1 MPRYGKYIKDT
12 IAYDPRSGFKV
23 RLDDMVED
31 GENPGLVVAFDEADQ
46 LNLQR
51 FPAAFFPEGV
61 LRRSFPP
68 SERETITMLVGKIY
82 EGDPSFALILMKP
95 AYGGGSSPVETYIS
109 STSVV
114 TYLTENVTYIGDA
127 VTYTEVGP

>member
-31 GENPGLVVAFDEADQ
+31 GENPGLVVAFDEADE
-46 LNLQR
+46 LNMQR

-68 SERETITMLVGKIY
+68 AERETVTMRVGQIY
-82 EGDPSFALILMKP
+82 EGDPSFSLIIAKP
-95 AYGGGSSPVETYIS
+95 AYGGGSTPVTAFIT
-109 STSVV
+109 STQVV
-114 TYLTENVTYIGDA
+114 TYLGENVTYQGEA
-127 VTYTEVGP
+127 VTYTEVTP

>member
-31 GENPGLVVAFDEADQ
+31 GENPGLIVAFDEADK

-51 FPAAFFPEGV
+51 YPAKFFPEGV
-61 LRRSFPP
+61 LKRAFPP
-68 SERETITMLVGKIY
+68 SERADITMLVGQIY
-82 EGDPSFALILMKP
+82 AGDPDFALILAP
-95 AYGGGSSPVETYIS
+95 VALGGSFSKVT
-109 STSVV
+109 TSRTTTQAV
-114 TYLTENVTYIGDA
+114 TYLGENVTYQGEA
-127 VTYTEVGP
+127 VTYTEDA

>member
-23 RLDDMVED
+23 RLDDMVSD
-31 GENPGLVVAFDEADQ
+31 GENPGLIVAYDEADE

-51 FPAAFFPEGV
+51 YPAKFFPEGV

-68 SERETITMLVGKIY
+68 AERDDVTMLVGKIY

-95 AYGGGSSPVETYIS
+95 ALGGSSSLVETFLS
-109 STSVV
+109 TTSVI
-114 TYLTENVTYIGDA
+114 TYLGDNVTYMGETID
-127 VTYTEVGP
+127 YTEIAP

>member
-23 RLDDMVED
+23 RLDDMTED
-31 GENPGLVVAFDEADQ
+31 GENPGLVVAYDEADK
-46 LNLQR
+46 LNMQR

-68 SERETITMLVGKIY
+68 SERDNVTMLVGKIY
-82 EGDPSFALILMKP
+82 GGDPDFALLTVKP
-95 AYGGGSSPVETYIS
+95 AYGGGSSPVLAYI
-109 STSVV
+109 TNTQVV
-114 TYLTENVTYIGDA
+114 TYLGENVTYQGEA
-127 VTYTEVGP
+127 VTYTEVTP